1 MLFRELLHSVTSSLS
16 KTREEIV
23 VDTFVIQV
31 DIYVYIIY
39 ANLKWISIEQL
50 VSTKQLHVHSTCILR
65 ETTQWSLK
73 ETSYFNRSLPAVAY
87 IIYVPWVWL
96 LDPSNRVYS
105 V

>member
-1 MLFRELLHSVTSSLS
+1 MLFRELLHSVISSLS

-65 ETTQWSLK
+65 ETTRWSLK
-73 ETSYFNRSLPAVAY
+73 ETSYFILTDRFRQ
-87 IIYVPWVWL
+87 L
-96 LDPSNRVYS
+96 LILFTCHGYDY
-105 V
+105 